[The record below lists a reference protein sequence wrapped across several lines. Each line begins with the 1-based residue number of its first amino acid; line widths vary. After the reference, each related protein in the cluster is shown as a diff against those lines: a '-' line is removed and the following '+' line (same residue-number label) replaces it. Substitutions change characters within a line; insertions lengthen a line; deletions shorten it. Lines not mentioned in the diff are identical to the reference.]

1 MAFDTGDDNGSET
14 NKSTE
19 TTDNN
24 ESVDSEVSVE
34 SGDKG
39 TDLVSNPESG
49 LTGKDTELVE
59 GNPIPSPSKST
70 ELCESNEKKDNV
82 SYSKSK
88 NDTQKDSIKKANE
101 KTEIANMS
109 EEDIGKEDIFDKET
123 GRFNTGYYGELN
135 YNPETVKENL
145 YITNGMMNDNPSKA
159 TQSFSNNLRSSIQEN
174 AIELKLNE
182 DKGYFKQF
190 GCDKETPSAIRAW
203 FSNNDNYTL
212 HETKENTIQI
222 MDAKI
227 HASIHHDGGVS
238 QEKSE
243 MISADSK

>member
-145 YITNGMMNDNPSKA
+145 YITNGMMNEVPKQVCCKGTLQACTEAVQPLWYDCHKSCSHEAFKD
-159 TQSFSNNLRSSIQEN
+159 IQTG
-174 AIELKLNE
+174 IL
-182 DKGYFKQF
+182 D
-190 GCDKETPSAIRAW
+190 
-203 FSNNDNYTL
+203 
-212 HETKENTIQI
+212 
-222 MDAKI
+222 
-227 HASIHHDGGVS
+227 VS
-238 QEKSE
+238 LP
-243 MISADSK
+243 